1 MGGIMLDSTMFR
13 VTSSPHIRSGET
25 TQRIMLDVIIALLPA
40 LFAGVYYFGM
50 RVIFVTLIAV
60 VTCVATEIVMQKFLK
75 RPVTVDDL
83 SAVVTGILLAFNL
96 PSTAPWWLT
105 VIGSVFSIAIVK
117 HCFGGLGYNFINP
130 ALTARAMLLASW
142 PVRMTSSAFL
152 TPGGADAISSATPLA
167 LIKGGMTVAN
177 GIPVA
182 AGGEAAGQALPSLWN
197 LFIGNVGGCIGETSA
212 LALLIGGIYL
222 VYRGVISFR
231 IPVVYIGTVAVLSFL
246 LGGFNGYFALYH
258 VLAGGLFL
266 GAIFMATDYATSPMT
281 AKGQIIMGLGA
292 GILTI
297 LIRFYGAYPEG
308 VSYSILLMNIA
319 TPLIDRF
326 TMPKK
331 FGEVKKSA

>member
-40 LFAGVYYFGM
+40 LFAGIYYFGM
-50 RVIFVTLIAV
+50 RSLIVTLVSVVFAV
-60 VTCVATEIVMQKFLK
+60 AAEVAMQKILK
-75 RPVTVDDL
+75 RPVTVNDL
-83 SAVVTGILLAFNL
+83 SAVVTGILLAFNV
-96 PSTAPWWLT
+96 PSTAPLWM
-105 VIGSVFSIAIVK
+105 VAIGSIFAIAVAK
-117 HCFGGLGYNFINP
+117 HCFGGLGHNFINP
-130 ALTARAMLLASW
+130 ALAARAMLLASW

-152 TPGGADAISSATPLA
+152 TPGADAVSSATPLA
-167 LIKGGMTVAN
+167 ALSLGTLDT
-177 GIPVA
+177 
-182 AGGEAAGQALPSLWN
+182 LPSIMD
-197 LFIGNVGGCIGETSA
+197 LFVGNVAGCIGETSA
-212 LALLIGGIYL
+212 LALLIGGLYL

-231 IPVVYIGTVAVLSFL
+231 TPVAYIGTVAILSFI
-246 LGGFNGYFALYH
+246 LGGFDPYIAIYH

-266 GAIFMATDYATSPMT
+266 GAIFMATDYSSSPMT

-292 GILTI
+292 GILTT

-308 VSYSILLMNIA
+308 VSYSILLMNVA